1 MEGLKWEFLS
11 SDELF
16 QLSHMSVLPCL
27 GQFQYL
33 FEEEEEEKGF
43 KILVQERKNMLLDT
57 NYSIYFTQFSVS
69 LLAKSR
75 GSKQIG

>member
-11 SDELF
+11 SNELF

-33 FEEEEEEKGF
+33 FEEEEEKDF
-43 KILVQERKNMLLDT
+43 KTLVQERKNMLLDT
-57 NYSIYFTQFSVS
+57 NYSIYLTQFSEN
-69 LLAKSR
+69 LLAKCR
-75 GSKQIG
+75 GSKK

>member
-11 SDELF
+11 SNELF

-27 GQFQYL
+27 SQFQYL
-33 FEEEEEEKGF
+33 FEEEEEEQDF
-43 KILVQERKNMLLDT
+43 NTLMQERKNMLLDT
-57 NYSIYFTQFSVS
+57 NYSIYLTQFSET

-75 GSKQIG
+75 GSNQMG